1 MSRAKPIEPASY
13 LLRHGSPDKV
23 PGSRFA
29 ELGEF
34 FEILCPSCGATL
46 CVDTSL
52 LNVHPEF
59 ECAGCGMEIALR
71 ADGTFREE
79 PRRRRRVLG
88 EA

>member
-1 MSRAKPIEPASY
+1 MSRVKAVEPASY

-23 PGSRFA
+23 PLSRFA

-34 FEILCPSCGATL
+34 FEILCPTCGATL

-52 LNVHPEF
+52 LSVHPEF
-59 ECAGCGMEIALR
+59 NCAGCGMVLALR
-71 ADGTFREE
+71 ADGTFREAS
-79 PRRRRRVLG
+79 RRRRRALG